1 MADRD
6 DREVRRD
13 VCVTASNLAEM
24 GFCEYRVLLAKRLGQ
39 RNTACQIAHIDHGLA
54 SHDSF
59 HADAR
64 HIIEKGGFASQ
75 GADNRCFIATAVY
88 GPHAPETIVRRR
100 FRDAVLA
107 PSALGRRVVCIYCR
121 LSPPI
126 AQWLCSNAIA
136 ATVVRFCLSVVGPIA
151 QLLSRRRM
159 R

>member
-6 DREVRRD
+6 DREGRRD
-13 VCVTASNLAEM
+13 ICVAASNLAEI

-39 RNTACQIAHIDHGLA
+39 RCTARQIAHKDHGAA

-88 GPHAPETIVRRR
+88 GPHAPETIVLRR

-107 PSALGRRVVCIYCR
+107 PSALGRQVICTYYRF
-121 LSPPI
+121 SP
-126 AQWLCSNAIA
+126 SIA
-136 ATVVRFCLSVVGPIA
+136 AWLRRSAVAAAVFRFCLNAVVPIA
-151 QLLSRRRM
+151 RFLSRRTTP
-159 R
+159 